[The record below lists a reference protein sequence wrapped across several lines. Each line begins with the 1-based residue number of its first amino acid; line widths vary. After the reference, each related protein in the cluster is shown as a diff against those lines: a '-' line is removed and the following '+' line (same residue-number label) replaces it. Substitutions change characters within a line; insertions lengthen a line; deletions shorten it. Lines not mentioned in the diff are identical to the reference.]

1 MVKAWTK
8 NNLREIVHSLGRYLA
23 IVGIVALGV
32 GFFAGVKTTKPAMLQ
47 TGAHYVEQ
55 TRMFDY
61 RLLST
66 LGMTQADADYFAS
79 LPDVECAE
87 GSNSV
92 DLTAQMGDKELTL
105 KALSLTDEVNLVSLT
120 TGRMPEREDECL
132 ADARHFSEADIGKK
146 LTVTETSVED
156 ALTVTEFTVVGL
168 CNSPLYLNTER
179 GTTKLGGG
187 TLNAF
192 VCVPR
197 SAFAA
202 DYYTELY
209 LRLTDADRTLY
220 TSAYDA
226 RVGETRER
234 LQTALEERV
243 ELRYQDII
251 EQARQQLAEAQAE
264 YDKGAAEYA
273 SERENA
279 EAELAAAKQ
288 ELEDAEQQLTDSR
301 YRLSTGEKQLE
312 EGRQALAEGKAAYE
326 QGLSDLETQKTEAYA
341 QLDAAQAELDENRA
355 QLDAA
360 QAQIDASGVLVQ
372 YEALLITQQQLE
384 TRLAEL
390 EPNSA
395 EYYVCKGLLDAT
407 NLLLEQVQK
416 SDFYAQYQEL
426 LAAQAQLDAG
436 QAELDAKR
444 AEADSGFA
452 SAQAELDQAKQTLDE
467 NEAALNASEQ
477 EIKNGWSAV
486 YAGEAELAEGKAAYD
501 EAYAQAQEGFAEAE
515 RELAEGKRALEDA
528 EVEVEKLE
536 HPSCYLLNRDTNTGY
551 VSFRSDSDIV
561 EGVAR
566 VLPLF
571 FFLVAAF
578 VCITTMT
585 RMLDEHRTQIGTLKA
600 LGYSDG
606 RIAWKYISYSGSAAL
621 IGCVIGFLV
630 GTWLFPV
637 VIWEG
642 YSLLYNFAALE
653 YVFDWQMALVS
664 LAASMVCSVGTT
676 WLTCRSELRR
686 LPAVLMRPRAPK
698 AGKRIL
704 LEHVPLL
711 WNRFSFLYKVSIRNI
726 MRYKK
731 RLFMMLLGIGGCT
744 ALIATGFGIRD
755 SIANIADDQFTDILH
770 YDIALSFSVPMNEQR
785 QTRLAEDFPE
795 AECVFVA
802 TSAYEVRANGAVVS
816 VNTIATDDPQI
827 TDAVTLQ
834 YQGKAVPYPTEGVVI
849 DEALADL
856 LGLEV
861 GDMLPLSVDATKTV
875 EAEIVG
881 LHENRVYHYAYM
893 TAQTY
898 EKLFDEPCSYKS
910 AFVMTDGD
918 PYALGAELAKN
929 STVASVS
936 VTRTMRDQVGNMM
949 RSLDYIVVVVI
960 LAACALAFIVLYNLS
975 NISITERVREIAT
988 VKVLGF
994 YPRET
999 QSYVFREILLLTIAG
1014 ALIGLPSGKL
1024 LHAYVMQQ
1032 IAIDMVSFD
1041 VRIAPLSYALSFVI
1055 TIVLALLVNLL
1066 LMRKLDRIDMAES
1079 LKSVE

>member
-8 NNLREIVHSLGRYLA
+8 NNLREITHTLGRYLA

-61 RLLST
+61 RLIST
-66 LGMTQADADYFAS
+66 LGMTRADAEYFAA
-79 LPDVECAE
+79 LPEVECTE

-92 DLTAQMGDKELTL
+92 DLLVRMGEKELAL
-105 KALSLTDEVNLVSLT
+105 KAMSLTEEVNLVSLT
-120 TGRMPEREDECL
+120 AGRLPTQANECL
-132 ADARHFSEADIGKK
+132 ADARSFSEEDIGKT

-156 ALTVTEFTVVGL
+156 ALTVTELTIVGL
-168 CNSPLYLNTER
+168 CNSPLYLNVER

-187 TLNAF
+187 TLNGF
-192 VCVPR
+192 VCVPKE
-197 SAFAA
+197 AFAA
-202 DYYTELY
+202 DYYTEIY

-220 TSAYDA
+220 SDAYDA
-226 RVGETRER
+226 RVEAAQDG
-234 LQTALEERV
+234 LQTALDERV

-251 EQARQQLAEAQAE
+251 EQAREQLAEAQAE

-273 SERENA
+273 SARENA

-288 ELEDAEQQLTDSR
+288 ELEDAEAQLSYSR
-301 YRLSTGEKQLE
+301 DRLSEGEKQLE

-326 QGLSDLETQKTEAYA
+326 QGLSEFEAQKTEAYA

-360 QAQIDASGVLVQ
+360 QAQIDESGVLVQ
-372 YEALLITQQQLE
+372 YEALLITQRQLE
-384 TRLAEL
+384 ERLAGL

-395 EYYVCKGLLDAT
+395 EYFACKGLLDAA
-407 NLLLEQVQK
+407 NLLIEQIQN

-426 LAAQAQLDAG
+426 LAAREQIDAG

-444 AEADSGFA
+444 AEADDGFA
-452 SAQAELDQAKQTLDE
+452 AAQAELDAAKQQLDE
-467 NEAALNASEQ
+467 NEAKLAASEQ
-477 EIKNGWSAV
+477 EIKNGWAAV
-486 YAGEAELAEGKAAYD
+486 YAGEAELEEGKAAYD

-515 RELAEGKRALEDA
+515 KELAEGKRALEDA
-528 EVEVEKLE
+528 EVEVEKIE
-536 HPSCYLLNRDTNTGY
+536 HPSCYLLDRDTNTGY

-600 LGYSDG
+600 LGYTDG

-621 IGCVIGFLV
+621 LGCVVGFLV

-653 YVFDWQMALVS
+653 YIFDWRMALLS

-704 LEHVPLL
+704 LEHIPIL

-755 SIANIADDQFTDILH
+755 SIANIADDQFTDIMH
-770 YDIALSFSVPMNEQR
+770 YDIALSFSVPMTEQR
-785 QTRLAEDFPE
+785 QARFAEDFPE
-795 AECVFVA
+795 AECIFVS
-802 TSAYEVRANGAVVS
+802 TSAYEARANGSVVS
-816 VNTIATDDPQI
+816 VNAIATDDPRI
-827 TDAVTLQ
+827 TEAVTLR
-834 YQGKAVPYPTEGVVI
+834 YDGESVPYPAKGVVI
-849 DEALADL
+849 DAGLADL
-856 LGLEV
+856 LGLKV
-861 GDMLPLSVDATKTV
+861 GDKLSLSVDATTTV

-893 TAQTY
+893 TAETY
-898 EKLFDEPCSYKS
+898 EALFGEACVSKS
-910 AFVMTDGD
+910 AFLMTDGD

-929 STVASVS
+929 TTVSSVS
-936 VTRTMRDQVGNMM
+936 VTQSTRDQVGNMM
-949 RSLDYIVVVVI
+949 QSLDYIVVVVI

-1014 ALIGLPSGKL
+1014 ALVGLPCGKL

-1032 IAIDMVSFD
+1032 IAIDMVSFE
-1041 VRIAPLSYALSFVI
+1041 VRIAPLSYGLSFGI

-1066 LMRKLDRIDMAES
+1066 LLRKLDRIDMAES

>member
-8 NNLREIVHSLGRYLA
+8 NNLREITHTLGRYLA

-32 GFFAGVKTTKPAMLQ
+32 GFFAGVKTAKPAMLQ

-61 RLLST
+61 RLIST
-66 LGMTQADADYFAS
+66 LGMTQADAEYFAA
-79 LPDVECAE
+79 LPEVECAE

-92 DLTAQMGDKELTL
+92 DLLARMGEKELAL
-105 KALSLTDEVNLVSLT
+105 KAMSISGEVNLVSLT
-120 TGRMPEREDECL
+120 AGRMPAQADECL
-132 ADARHFSEADIGKK
+132 ADARRFSEADIGKT
-146 LTVTETSVED
+146 LTVTETSTED
-156 ALTVTEFTVVGL
+156 ALTVSEFTVVGL

-192 VCVPR
+192 VCAPKE
-197 SAFAA
+197 AFSA
-202 DYYTELY
+202 DYYTEIY
-209 LRLTDADRTLY
+209 LRLTDTDRALY
-220 TSAYDA
+220 SDAYDVRIEA
-226 RVGETRER
+226 AQDG
-234 LQTALEERV
+234 LQTALDERV
-243 ELRYQDII
+243 ELRYQDIVA
-251 EQARQQLAEAQAE
+251 QAREQLAEAQAE

-288 ELEDAEQQLTDSR
+288 ELDDAEAQLASSR
-301 YRLSTGEKQLE
+301 YRLSEGERQLE
-312 EGRQALAEGKAAYE
+312 EGRQAFEDGKAAYE
-326 QGLSDLETQKTEAYA
+326 QGLSELEAQKTEAYA
-341 QLDAAQAELDENRA
+341 QLDAAQAEIDENRA
-355 QLDAA
+355 KLDAA
-360 QAQIDASGVLVQ
+360 QAEIDESGVLVQ
-372 YEALLITQQQLE
+372 YEALLVTQRQLE
-384 TRLAEL
+384 ERLAGL

-395 EYYVCKGLLDAT
+395 EYFACKGLLDTA
-407 NLLLEQVQK
+407 NLLIEQIQN

-426 LAAQAQLDAG
+426 VAARAQLDAG

-452 SAQAELDQAKQTLDE
+452 AAQAELDAAKRQLDE
-467 NEAALNASEQ
+467 SEAQLAASEQ
-477 EIKNGWSAV
+477 EIRNGWAAV
-486 YAGEAELAEGKAAYD
+486 YAGEAELEEGRAAYD

-515 RELAEGKRALEDA
+515 KELAESKRALEDA
-528 EVEVEKLE
+528 EVEVEKIE
-536 HPSCYLLNRDTNTGY
+536 HPSCYLLDRDTNTGY

-630 GTWLFPV
+630 GTWLFPM

-653 YVFDWQMALVS
+653 YIFDWKMALVS

-704 LEHVPLL
+704 LEHIPIL

-755 SIANIADDQFTDILH
+755 SIANIADDQFTDIMH
-770 YDIALSFSVPMNEQR
+770 YDISLSFSVPMTEQR
-785 QTRLAEDFPE
+785 QARFAEDFPDV
-795 AECVFVA
+795 ECVFTA
-802 TSAYEVRANGAVVS
+802 TSAYEARANGAVVS
-816 VNTIATDDPQI
+816 VNTIATDDPRI

-834 YQGKAVPYPTEGVVI
+834 YNGELVPYPENGVVI

-856 LGLEV
+856 LGLKV
-861 GDMLPLSVDATKTV
+861 GDKLPLSVDATTTV

-893 TAQTY
+893 TAETY
-898 EKLFDEPCSYKS
+898 EALFGEPCSYES

-918 PYALGAELAKN
+918 PYALGAELTKN
-929 STVASVS
+929 STVSSVS
-936 VTRTMRDQVGNMM
+936 VTQSMRDQVGNMM
-949 RSLDYIVVVVI
+949 KSLDYIVVVVI

-999 QSYVFREILLLTIAG
+999 QSYVFREILLLTVAG
-1014 ALIGLPSGKL
+1014 ALVGLPCGKL
-1024 LHAYVMQQ
+1024 LHGYVMEQ
-1032 IAIDMVSFD
+1032 IAVDMVSFE
-1041 VRIAPLSYALSFVI
+1041 VRIAPLSYGLAFGI

-1066 LMRKLDRIDMAES
+1066 LLRKLDRIDMAES